1 MCIEV
6 LEDIYFIK
14 YIICYVILYFQ
25 ITMFGPMLM
34 LNHANNGTES
44 AILSIN

>member
-1 MCIEV
+1 MCFEV
-6 LEDIYFIK
+6 LEVIYFIQ
-14 YIICYVILYFQ
+14 YIICCVMLYFQ